1 MSDWKNPNFRDN
13 DWQRWSVPEMNNST
27 KEKPD
32 ITLVVRG
39 ILGFIFIISI
49 NTVALFT
56 FLNVLGFSVSYRNS
70 TIASLVFVM
79 WRVYDITVFKK
90 IRSKE

>member
-13 DWQRWSVPEMNNST
+13 DWQRWSTPEASET
-27 KEKPD
+27 TSERPD
-32 ITLVVRG
+32 IALVVRG
-39 ILGFIFIISI
+39 ILGFLVLVSANAF
-49 NTVALFT
+49 ALFA

-79 WRVYDITVFKK
+79 WRVYDIAVFRK
-90 IRSKE
+90 IRSKD

>member
-13 DWQRWSVPEMNNST
+13 DWQRWSVPEASET
-27 KEKPD
+27 TSERPD
-32 ITLVVRG
+32 IALVVRG
-39 ILGFIFIISI
+39 ILGFLVLVSANAF
-49 NTVALFT
+49 ALFA

-79 WRVYDITVFKK
+79 WRVYDIAVFRK
-90 IRSKE
+90 IRSKD

>member
-1 MSDWKNPNFRDN
+1 MNDWKNPNFRNN
-13 DWQRWSVPEMNNST
+13 DWQRWSVPEMNKST
-27 KEKPD
+27 KEQPD
-32 ITLVVRG
+32 ISLVVRG
-39 ILGFIFIISI
+39 ILGFVLLVSVNAF
-49 NTVALFT
+49 ALFT

-79 WRVYDITVFKK
+79 WRLYDITVFRK